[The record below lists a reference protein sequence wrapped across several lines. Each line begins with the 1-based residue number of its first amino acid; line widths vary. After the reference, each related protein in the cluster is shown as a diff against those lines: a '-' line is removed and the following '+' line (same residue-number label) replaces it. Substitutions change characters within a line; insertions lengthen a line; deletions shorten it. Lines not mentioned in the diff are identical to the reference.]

1 MTTSRGTLVR
11 NQEENQRK
19 VLCYSDK
26 ITRNNEL
33 RNTIESELTECNEY
47 AEQLRQ
53 HSGDAIIFSTLYE
66 NNIGLFD
73 QEWISEVLTMLD
85 NLGTHLE
92 SEKQQASRDVEYW
105 ENEVKSYDKKKGE
118 EIRKEQEARR
128 NSQRKKLNRKK
139 GKKVLI
145 V

>member
-26 ITRNNEL
+26 ITRNNAL

-53 HSGDAIIFSTLYE
+53 HSGDAVIFSTLYE
-66 NNIGLFD
+66 NNIGMFD

-128 NSQRKKLNRKK
+128 NSQRKKTK
-139 GKKVLI
+139 
-145 V
+145 

>member
-92 SEKQQASRDVEYW
+92 SEKQQASRDVE
-105 ENEVKSYDKKKGE
+105 
-118 EIRKEQEARR
+118 
-128 NSQRKKLNRKK
+128 
-139 GKKVLI
+139 
-145 V
+145 

>member
-1 MTTSRGTLVR
+1 MTTPRGTLVR

-26 ITRNNEL
+26 TTRNNEL

-128 NSQRKKLNRKK
+128 NSQRKKTK
-139 GKKVLI
+139 
-145 V
+145 

>member
-11 NQEENQRK
+11 NQEENRRK

-26 ITRNNEL
+26 ITRNNVL
-33 RNTIESELTECNEY
+33 RNTIESELTGCNEY

-53 HSGDAIIFSTLYE
+53 HRGDAVIFSTLYE
-66 NNIGLFD
+66 NNIGMFD

-128 NSQRKKLNRKK
+128 NSQRKKTK
-139 GKKVLI
+139 
-145 V
+145 